1 MNSESSSSSHGLS
14 IHIPVAIL
22 SFALAISFAVQ
33 LRNTSKQTE
42 IMRWQVGNLDKQT
55 ANLKTAQG
63 QYAEALTK
71 SEDTVKQA
79 DQVQGQYVKLFG
91 EILDLAKDDKD
102 AREIVEKF
110 GIKRNDAPKADAAA
124 DAEKKDK

>member
-1 MNSESSSSSHGLS
+1 MSSESSSHSSGIS
-14 IHIPVAIL
+14 IHVPVAIL
-22 SFALAISFAVQ
+22 SAALAISFAVQ
-33 LRNTSKQTE
+33 LRNTSKQAE
-42 IMRWQVGNLDKQT
+42 IMRWQLENLGKQT
-55 ANLKTAQG
+55 ANLKTAKE

-91 EILDLAKDDKD
+91 DLIDLAKDDKD

-110 GIKRNDAPKADAAA
+110 GIKRNDAAKTDAPAE
-124 DAEKKDK
+124 EKKNK